1 MLFPSTVDIH
11 VTMLLTSF
19 YPPSVSGSDSLIK
32 WNPPLSLEIPPI
44 GSATYPLGKW
54 RDAVLAGKPWN
65 TTDDERTSTCRIHYP
80 PSQPKCLSM
89 GPPGTQKKSKRGVNR
104 WDRWDRLPFRRAY
117 SMFDAYLQGLFYFLG
132 GGRWDRSISLGK
144 HFVLGKSLECGMW
157 NVCQRVFLTK
167 SPLSKPIKHEPRSI
181 AKRSCS
187 SEGAK
192 ESLTR
197 QLTRCLHIV
206 ISEDLCV
213 WHVLGI
219 RNHF

>member
-1 MLFPSTVDIH
+1 MIFSRSFFPVS
-11 VTMLLTSF
+11 SF
-19 YPPSVSGSDSLIK
+19 LCSFQCGPVLK

-117 SMFDAYLQGLFYFLG
+117 SMFDTYLQGLFYFLG

-144 HFVLGKSLECGMW
+144 HFVLGKSLECGMFVREYFW
-157 NVCQRVFLTK
+157 PN
-167 SPLSKPIKHEPRSI
+167 PLCRNPSNTRLGLLPKGLVLLKALR
-181 AKRSCS
+181 KVLR
-187 SEGAK
+187 G
-192 ESLTR
+192 SLHAAYTLWFAR
-197 QLTRCLHIV
+197 ICAF
-206 ISEDLCV
+206 
-213 WHVLGI
+213 GM
-219 RNHF
+219 F